1 MDMMNSIASASMSMS
16 AAMFQQNYAIAV
28 TKKMMDTQ
36 DLALEEMTEMLQ
48 QQAPPS
54 PYNFDVYA

>member
-28 TKKMMDTQ
+28 TKKMMDTEE
-36 DLALEEMTEMLQ
+36 LALQELQEMLP
-48 QQAPPS
+48 PPS
-54 PYNFDVYA
+54 PYNFDIRV